1 MAETEKEK
9 SEEECQEGGRRYWF
23 VCECIRDF
31 WRSPVGR
38 HLVNARRELLL
49 ACRTCIDRK
58 IERLEKLLEDEE
70 PKKIPVE

>member
-1 MAETEKEK
+1 
-9 SEEECQEGGRRYWF
+9 
-23 VCECIRDF
+23 
-31 WRSPVGR
+31 
-38 HLVNARRELLL
+38 VNARRELLL